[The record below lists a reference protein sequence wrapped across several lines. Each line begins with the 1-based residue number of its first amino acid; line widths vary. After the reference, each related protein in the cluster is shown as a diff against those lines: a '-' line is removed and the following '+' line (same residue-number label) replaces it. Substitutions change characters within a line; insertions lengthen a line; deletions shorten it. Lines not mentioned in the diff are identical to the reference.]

1 MTEINL
7 AIALV
12 GGLVLALGLVSDWLK
27 QHGISDVLVALLL
40 GIAVGPVGLGLL
52 DPMAWGNG
60 PLVLEEAARLTIG
73 VGLMG
78 AALRLPGGYFE
89 ATWRSHAVL
98 LLGAMAG
105 MWLVGS
111 LLVWWILGLPVWTAL
126 LIGAI
131 VTPTDPVV
139 ASSIVTGT
147 VAERN
152 LPGRIPC
159 LMTAEAG
166 LNDGLALPIVVLGIA
181 LVGGAAHETGLVS
194 FLTHDVLWEVGG
206 AIVLGFFLGAAT
218 AHLLK
223 LAEHHMLIERAAY
236 LAIVIALALL
246 TLGLVRLLGSDGLLA
261 VFVAGVA
268 FDRGVPMAEREDAG
282 EVAATFDRFF
292 SLPIFA
298 LIGAVLPW
306 TAWADL
312 GWRGPAL
319 VAAVLLLRRLP
330 VVLAVHR
337 WVEPLRSLGDALFVG
352 WFGPIGIAATF
363 YAAMAFRETGLESVF
378 AVSLLLVCASVV
390 VQGLTATPLTR
401 LYGRACD
408 TAKQNDDD
416 PQMLLAQPGHRAL
429 GDDTGPDG

>member
-7 AIALV
+7 SLALI
-12 GGLVLALGLVSDWLK
+12 GGLVLVLGLVSDWLK
-27 QHGISDVLVALLL
+27 QHGISDVLVALGL
-40 GIAVGPVGLGLL
+40 GVAVGPAGVGLL
-52 DPMAWGNG
+52 DPMAWENG
-60 PLVLEEAARLTIG
+60 PRVLEEAARLTIG
-73 VGLMG
+73 IGLMG
-78 AALRLPGGYFE
+78 AALRLPGGYFG
-89 ATWRSHAVL
+89 ATWRSQAVL

-105 MWLVGS
+105 MWLVSS
-111 LLVWWILGLPVWTAL
+111 LLVGWIVGVPIGVAL

-147 VAERN
+147 VAEKN

-166 LNDGLALPIVVLGIA
+166 LNDGLALPLVLLGVA
-181 LVGGAAHETGLVS
+181 LAGGHETELVP
-194 FLTHDVLWEVGG
+194 FLTRDVLWEVGG
-206 AIVLGFFLGAAT
+206 AVLLGSLLGAGT
-218 AHLLK
+218 ARLLK
-223 LAEHHMLIERAAY
+223 LAEEHMLIEKSAY

-246 TLGLVRLLGSDGLLA
+246 ALGLVRLLGSDGLLA

-282 EVAATFDRFF
+282 EIAATFDRFF

-298 LIGAVLPW
+298 LIGMVLPW
-306 TAWADL
+306 AAWADL

-319 VAAVLLLRRLP
+319 VVAVLLLRRLP

-337 WVEPLRSLGDALFVG
+337 WVEPLRSVGDALFVG

-363 YAAMAFRETGLESVF
+363 YAAMALRETGREVVF

-401 LYGRACD
+401 VYGRRCS
-408 TAKQNDDD
+408 TAKQKDDD
-416 PQMLLAQPGHRAL
+416 PGMNLAHAGRRAL
-429 GDDTGPDG
+429 GPGT